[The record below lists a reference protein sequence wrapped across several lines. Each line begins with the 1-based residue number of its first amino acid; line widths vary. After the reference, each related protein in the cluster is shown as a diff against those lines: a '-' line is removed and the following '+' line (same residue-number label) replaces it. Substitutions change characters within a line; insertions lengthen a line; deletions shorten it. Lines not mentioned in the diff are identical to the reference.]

1 MAEGLEGDTL
11 HHRQTL
17 TGGQAYFFDVP
28 GAPEAQALSVVSFEA
43 TERLGE
49 PYRIVV
55 RLTHPD
61 ALTRAD
67 YLGKDASFSIVP
79 EGIEGRT
86 FAGWISGFNELKTTR
101 DFTSYEFVLDAHFAR
116 LAHVRTSRIY
126 QHVTAPQI
134 IEQVLRRHGFL
145 GHQFSF
151 RLRRRYPQHAFRFQ
165 YQMDDL
171 AWVQLLMKQE
181 GIYSY
186 FTTGEHGDVLNLCD
200 DIDHYVYQ
208 PTLEV
213 PYREPAGL
221 ASRNDAVTSLKTVAS
236 TVARSF
242 SVADYNPDNAWER
255 LKDEANVAFQDTTTY
270 GQPYVWGTHHLDA
283 QGAKWEAQLRHE
295 AAFAAQIV
303 YEGQSSVLAL
313 SPARILHIDK
323 ALPDAPNGQ
332 VIVEVVHCGARDAA
346 YTNTYK
352 AIPSDRRFRL
362 PLDEANWPRISGTL
376 SARVTSPDKYQ
387 YAYLTAAGYYTVR
400 FDADF
405 DAWPAGGESVPLR
418 LAKPFAGALQTG
430 FHFPL
435 LDGTEVAIAFHD
447 GDPNR
452 PYIAHAMHNSHA
464 VDLVTS
470 ENRWLSRNVIRTQSD
485 NKLQF
490 EDWQGEEHVKLST
503 PHSGKS
509 QLTLGHIV
517 NGKRERRGE
526 GFELRTDMQGSV
538 RAGGGILVSAYV
550 QKNASGLQTE
560 MDGAISQFN
569 LTQAQAEGLA
579 RSAFVA
585 KAEVAELKAENQ
597 WLKEEF
603 LGLKKAVIALTA
615 PDGIGMATP
624 GRVMISAGGDI
635 SAVTSSR
642 FSLSAVK
649 QVAVAAGEVISL
661 FAQCMGIR
669 LIAARG
675 KVAIQAQSDAV
686 EIVAHKNMQLT
697 SASGTLTAN
706 AANGV
711 VLQGGGT
718 AYIKVQGDNVEIG
731 GVGDLVLKVAAIDK
745 RGAGSLVLPLPKFD
759 LANVPGNEK
768 FVVTDQIAGRPAP
781 SRAYKIQVSDGRIV
795 EGVTNDNGET
805 SLTLNDVARGLKLLI
820 SRTKK
825 GV

>member
-1 MAEGLEGDTL
+1 MSEGFEGGSQRRDSRTA
-11 HHRQTL
+11 RQP
-17 TGGQAYFFDVP
+17 YFLGVP
-28 GAPEAQALSVVSFEA
+28 GAAGTSALSVVSFEA

-61 ALTRAD
+61 ALARAD
-67 YLGKDASFSIVP
+67 YLGKDARFSIVP

-126 QHVTAPQI
+126 QHATAPQI
-134 IEQVLRRHGFL
+134 IEQVLRRHGFM

-151 RLRRRYPQHAFRFQ
+151 RLRRKYPQHAFRFQ

-186 FTTGEHGDVLNLCD
+186 STAGEHGDVLNLCD

-221 ASRNDAVTSLKTVAS
+221 ASRNEAVTALKTVAS

-435 LDGTEVAIAFHD
+435 LDGTEVAVAFHD

-452 PYIAHAMHNSHA
+452 PYIAHAMHHSHA

-490 EDWQGEEHVKLST
+490 EDWQGQEHVKLST

-517 NGKRERRGE
+517 DGKREQRGE
-526 GFELRTDMQGSV
+526 GFELRTDMRGSV
-538 RAGGGILVSAYV
+538 RAGGGLLVSADV
-550 QKNASGLQTE
+550 QHQAQGHQADTR
-560 MDGAISQFN
+560 AIDDQFN
-569 LTQAQAEGLA
+569 LTQAQARELVDA
-579 RSAFVA
+579 ANA
-585 KAEVAELKAENQ
+585 AMAEVADLKSESE
-597 WLKEEF
+597 WLKSE
-603 LGLKKAVIALTA
+603 LANLKEAVLALSA
-615 PDGIGMATP
+615 PQGIGMATP
-624 GRVMISAGGDI
+624 GRMMVSAGEDV
-635 SAVTSSR
+635 SVATSSGFNVNAFR
-642 FSLSAVK
+642 N
-649 QVAVAAGEVISL
+649 VALAAKEAISV
-661 FAQCMGIR
+661 FAHGLGIK
-669 LIAARG
+669 LLAAHG
-675 KVAIQAQSDAV
+675 KVQIQAQNDVLDMASRKDAFIRSTEGRVIIEAKEELILKCGGSYLSITPCCFTNATPGDYV
-686 EIVAHKNMQLT
+686 EKA
-697 SASGTLTAN
+697 ASWKQTRPDGTMTKAALPYAN
-706 AANGV
+706 DIA
-711 VLQGGGT
+711 
-718 AYIKVQGDNVEIG
+718 
-731 GVGDLVLKVAAIDK
+731 
-745 RGAGSLVLPLPKFD
+745 D
-759 LANVPGNEK
+759 LACHGSK
-768 FVVTDQIAGRPAP
+768 FSG
-781 SRAYKIQVSDGRIV
+781 
-795 EGVTNDNGET
+795 
-805 SLTLNDVARGLKLLI
+805 
-820 SRTKK
+820 
-825 GV
+825 